1 MIKSVKMPN
10 LGTTVDEVKVLNW
23 FKQEGDEVKRGEPL
37 LEVETDK
44 ATMEV
49 ESFTAGFLKKIVSK
63 AGDMV
68 RANEVIAY
76 IGDRDDVYVN
86 SSEGQETEDTASGT
100 EIKSAN
106 KGSSPD
112 LRISP
117 MVKKLAEKM
126 GVDITGIKGT
136 GPNGL
141 IMKDDVIRAANAKT
155 AGGQKDDQEEEIIP
169 FTRVGRATANAMTRS
184 KGTIPH
190 VYFSIDVDATLMKEA
205 RRNSDKQISY
215 NTIIITQVAK
225 CLKDFPYLMSKY
237 SDNGRVIPKTV
248 NIGIAVAKGE
258 DLYVPVVKDIGSNS
272 DAMAVE
278 REVQR
283 LIAAVNKGDIRQEDI
298 SGGVFTVSSL
308 GAYGL
313 NHFTAVINP
322 PEAAILAVGAIQD
335 RPVVID
341 GGIHIRPMVTL
352 TLSVDHRLV
361 NGAYAAGFLKALK
374 EKLETMKG

>member
-141 IMKDDVIRAANAKT
+141 CQPGKPIRN
-155 AGGQKDDQEEEIIP
+155 
-169 FTRVGRATANAMTRS
+169 
-184 KGTIPH
+184 
-190 VYFSIDVDATLMKEA
+190 
-205 RRNSDKQISY
+205 
-215 NTIIITQVAK
+215 
-225 CLKDFPYLMSKY
+225 
-237 SDNGRVIPKTV
+237 
-248 NIGIAVAKGE
+248 
-258 DLYVPVVKDIGSNS
+258 
-272 DAMAVE
+272 
-278 REVQR
+278 
-283 LIAAVNKGDIRQEDI
+283 
-298 SGGVFTVSSL
+298 L
-308 GAYGL
+308 G
-313 NHFTAVINP
+313 
-322 PEAAILAVGAIQD
+322 
-335 RPVVID
+335 
-341 GGIHIRPMVTL
+341 
-352 TLSVDHRLV
+352 
-361 NGAYAAGFLKALK
+361 
-374 EKLETMKG
+374 